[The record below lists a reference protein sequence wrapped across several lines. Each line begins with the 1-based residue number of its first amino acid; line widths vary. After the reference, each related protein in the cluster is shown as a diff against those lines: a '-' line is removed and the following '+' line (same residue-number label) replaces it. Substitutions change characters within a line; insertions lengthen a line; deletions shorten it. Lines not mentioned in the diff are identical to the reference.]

1 MGYSHPE
8 GVRDGAQKDHIF
20 HDVIELCS
28 RRYSFQS
35 LSDKGQTPAGQAQ
48 RSVAADLKFDTV
60 LQAEQL
66 PAW

>member
-1 MGYSHPE
+1 MKCIYPHICHS
-8 GVRDGAQKDHIF
+8 VLRAAADDG
-20 HDVIELCS
+20 DVGPHLEM
-28 RRYSFQS
+28 RHG
-35 LSDKGQTPAGQAQ
+35 GQGPAGQAQ